1 MSRKRRSPAA
11 NALVE
16 LAVGLDDVRS
26 DADNLGSLLCLF
38 AQTGDFVTDEG
49 QAVLG
54 FLASLHCRIVRDLS
68 RHMDQAFL
76 AAGYPQHDID
86 IVRATRGKPGSR
98 SQRPPDGAF
107 GTLTSVGDVRK

>member
-11 NALVE
+11 DALVE

-38 AQTGDFVTDEG
+38 AVTGDFVTDEG
-49 QAVLG
+49 QGVLG
-54 FLASLHCRIVRDLS
+54 FLASLHCRIVNDLS

-76 AAGYPQHDID
+76 AAGYPQHEID
-86 IVRATRGKPGSR
+86 IARATRGKHGSR
-98 SQRPPDGAF
+98 SNLPPAGAF
-107 GTLTSVGDVRK
+107 AALTSAGDVRR